1 MTQSGRP
8 ILIVDDVP
16 SLRELI
22 ATLLTQAGFEVQ
34 EASSAEEALE
44 LANGEPPALVL
55 LDVVLPAMSGYE
67 LCRTLRERFGEALPI
82 IFVSGTRTDPLDSV
96 AGLLVGADDYIVK
109 PFVPEELVARVRRAL
124 TRSAELS
131 RTNGAATNG
140 LTPREREVLSL
151 LAEGLTQ
158 DEIADRLVISPKT
171 VATHIQRILGKL
183 DVRSRAQAVGRAYGS
198 GSSMTS
204 QLTCSSTT
212 SRPTCSSS
220 PSTEPL
226 GEVTR
231 RLSTRRC
238 RYP

>member
-1 MTQSGRP
+1 VAHLRYPQPTLMTQSRP

-22 ATLLTQAGFEVQ
+22 ATVLTQAGFEVQ

-55 LDVVLPAMSGYE
+55 LDVVLPDMSGYE
-67 LCRTLRERFGEALPI
+67 LCRTFRERYGEALPI

-131 RTNGAATNG
+131 RTNGATANG

-151 LAEGLTQ
+151 LAGGLTQ

-183 DVRSRAQAVGRAYGS
+183 EVRSRAQAVGRAY
-198 GSSMTS
+198 
-204 QLTCSSTT
+204 QLG
-212 SRPTCSSS
+212 
-220 PSTEPL
+220 L
-226 GEVTR
+226 VNDVTAHM
-231 RLSTRRC
+231 LVDDVTDHMLVLAE
-238 RYP
+238 